1 MRARLARQSD
11 KDLPTT
17 VLLSFFLGAVS
28 ADDFYLGYTGL
39 GILKLLTLACCAF
52 GLLVATLRYTWGAD
66 RATARNNGQE
76 LTFEGHV
83 KTRIVSQSELAP
95 GEDAKRTNP

>member
-66 RATARNNGQE
+66 RATARTSRRNSPTPSKARP
-76 LTFEGHV
+76 L
-83 KTRIVSQSELAP
+83 
-95 GEDAKRTNP
+95 D